1 VQMVAGGLPESTIIA
16 SMQANPTRF
25 DVTPAALMEL
35 NKAHVTAAI
44 MDAMVAAAVQAT
56 QNEAAEPPPQPHT
69 ARTRPEDAA
78 GVEDPSVTLVVG
90 DAREALPVERTQV
103 AETTAKGKTLAE
115 LSRDKAVDE
124 AVQAGMSEA
133 TERAAGSVVGSTVG
147 QTAGGML
154 GGILSGGGRS
164 RKVTYLWSVAGTST
178 SFTLPSDLPTF
189 EASPGNI
196 IGVRR
201 DEYAPVLV
209 KLTPLED
216 SPKSVLFLGPQAVAD
231 TTAFKD
237 FQRPGFSYL
246 SDVKNA
252 NQPLRLFNL
261 SSGGISAL
269 MDSIATLPEVTDG
282 NIDLDAKLSLSMFRR
297 NDSGATRGFEAM
309 VSLETGTQL
318 LSKMVVAA
326 NEAGATL
333 VIRDLA
339 CVLGMTSPLEPND
352 VTSQVRVRTGPMHL
366 DQVHGRFTTT
376 VQVDNISATSIPGPV
391 SIILNEGP
399 RVVLQNP
406 SGYTCRLGSPGPTY
420 FDLDIGTALDPGET
434 ATLTVTIAENDSPK
448 LQLSPRVV
456 CGPGPR

>member
-1 VQMVAGGLPESTIIA
+1 MVRAKVFGALMVAAVLLLVPGAAAAQTRQQKPLTNADIVQMVAGGLPESTIIA

-103 AETTAKGKTLAE
+103 AETTAKGNTLAE

-209 KLTPLED
+209 KLTPLEQARLIGATEGKESAGSSSALD
-216 SPKSVLFLGPQAVAD
+216 WPVYTGFMEDRVATRNERLSNGTWKLSAQSPLPPGEYAIVFRPVSRDKKFSGADVARNQGDGVLFTTIWSFAV
-231 TTAFKD
+231 
-237 FQRPGFSYL
+237 R
-246 SDVKNA
+246 
-252 NQPLRLFNL
+252 
-261 SSGGISAL
+261 
-269 MDSIATLPEVTDG
+269 
-282 NIDLDAKLSLSMFRR
+282 
-297 NDSGATRGFEAM
+297 
-309 VSLETGTQL
+309 
-318 LSKMVVAA
+318 
-326 NEAGATL
+326 
-333 VIRDLA
+333 
-339 CVLGMTSPLEPND
+339 
-352 VTSQVRVRTGPMHL
+352 
-366 DQVHGRFTTT
+366 
-376 VQVDNISATSIPGPV
+376 
-391 SIILNEGP
+391 
-399 RVVLQNP
+399 
-406 SGYTCRLGSPGPTY
+406 
-420 FDLDIGTALDPGET
+420 
-434 ATLTVTIAENDSPK
+434 
-448 LQLSPRVV
+448 
-456 CGPGPR
+456 